1 VTSFFD
7 TNLLVYL
14 FDSSSPE
21 KQRRAREVLAERA
34 RRDEV
39 LLSAQVLE
47 EFYVTVTRKLASPLS
62 GEQAE
67 RLVRDFSAFPV
78 VEMDAELVIAAVVL
92 ARRHKLS
99 LWDALIVVAAKAGG
113 ANELLTEDLQHGQ
126 TLEGVRVVNPFL
138 RAAA

>member
-21 KQRRAREVLAERA
+21 KQRRAREVLSERA
-34 RRDEV
+34 QRDQV

-47 EFYVTVTRKLASPLS
+47 EFYVAVTRKLATPLS
-62 GEQAE
+62 GDQAE
-67 RLVRDFSAFPV
+67 RLVRDFAAFPV
-78 VEMDAELVIAAVVL
+78 VGLDGPLVIAAVVL
-92 ARRHKLS
+92 SRRHKLS

-113 ANELLTEDLQHGQ
+113 ATELLTEDLQHGQ
-126 TLEGVRVVNPFL
+126 TLEGVRIVNPFL
-138 RAAA
+138 RSSA

>member
-21 KQRRAREVLAERA
+21 KQGRAREVLSERA
-34 RRDEV
+34 QRDEV

-47 EFYVTVTRKLASPLS
+47 EFYVAVTRKLATPLS
-62 GEQAE
+62 ADHAE

-78 VEMDAELVIAAVVL
+78 VALDAPLVIAAVVL
-92 ARRHKLS
+92 SRRHKLS
-99 LWDALIVVAAKAGG
+99 LSDALIVVAAKVGG
-113 ANELLTEDLQHGQ
+113 ATELLTEDLQHGQ
-126 TLEGVRVVNPFL
+126 TLEGVRIVNPFL
-138 RAAA
+138 RSTA